1 MRPTSFLTRALVI
14 GVTAFGVHAA
24 ESRES
29 ARFEFPTTGV
39 SADGGALL
47 LAIADVLLPLRYNLC
62 YYLSQPEVRTEPV
75 VKPGRE
81 NPAAPDFL
89 AAHFYGTVLE
99 ERGKFRMWYYP
110 ITAGDKPSALKE
122 GPICYAESQDGIRW
136 VKPNLGQV
144 DIRGSRANNAI

>member
-1 MRPTSFLTRALVI
+1 
-14 GVTAFGVHAA
+14 
-24 ESRES
+24 
-29 ARFEFPTTGV
+29 
-39 SADGGALL
+39 
-47 LAIADVLLPLRYNLC
+47 PLRYNLC
-62 YYLSQPEVRTEPV
+62 YYLSQPADRTEPV

-110 ITAGDKPSALKE
+110 ISAGDKPSALKE

-144 DIRGSRANNAI
+144 DIRGSRANNAIQLPGARINGGEVIRDDDEPDPSRRYKM